1 MIGVIGFS
9 LERSF
14 MGFAFKKESQ
24 LRNIPQ
30 LGFFLG
36 IWVYCIFF
44 FAFIISIFTKLHRLG
59 VEQRAFST

>member
-24 LRNIPQ
+24 LRNF
-30 LGFFLG
+30 LSWDSFLG
-36 IWVYCIFF
+36 YMDLLYFLF
-44 FAFIISIFTKLHRLG
+44 RFYNFNFYKASSSGR
-59 VEQRAFST
+59 

>member
-30 LGFFLG
+30 LGFFFG
-36 IWVYCIFF
+36 VYG
-44 FAFIISIFTKLHRLG
+44 SI
-59 VEQRAFST
+59 VFSFSLL